1 MVVAA
6 PSDPEHLPFLVAEA
20 QVFPAELA
28 LTWGSKAFL
37 YRMTTVILYKNS
49 HFWCSEVAGV
59 NDSVII
65 LARYDACAIDA
76 ASSFASSSPGSLLP
90 LSAGPTMTA
99 VVTWPESPGTCDL
112 GEIGR
117 D

>member
-49 HFWCSEVAGV
+49 HFYLVLPAGASTHRCGFFV
-59 NDSVII
+59 PRAAQ
-65 LARYDACAIDA
+65 LARARSQATVPPA
-76 ASSFASSSPGSLLP
+76 LVATS
-90 LSAGPTMTA
+90 
-99 VVTWPESPGTCDL
+99 
-112 GEIGR
+112 
-117 D
+117 